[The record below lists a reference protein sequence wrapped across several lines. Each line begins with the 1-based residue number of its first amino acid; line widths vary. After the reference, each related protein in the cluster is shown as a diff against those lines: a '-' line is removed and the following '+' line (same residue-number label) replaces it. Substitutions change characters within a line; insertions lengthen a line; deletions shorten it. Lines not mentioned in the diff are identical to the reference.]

1 MAIPFHC
8 GCGQKLSASEDLAGR
23 LVRCPKCEEVVEVP
37 VLELAPTLE
46 IENVDDQEDALRNR
60 PASALASGPAPQ
72 PSVPQLA
79 ESAVPEAPG
88 RAMFPPSMPELTSW
102 SSPPID
108 QEGAVADSH
117 AVQTSSLR
125 EYFYLALSLALIP
138 LVMSVMTPD
147 KTTVE
152 DRLKVALHTAGP
164 ETLNQIRSLEQRA
177 NASLDDVLAVLP
189 GDKLD
194 ARAHL
199 PRVTRWHWGY
209 AAITAAVFWAF
220 TLLLFPAEKRT
231 AHHLLVVG
239 LFTGTVGIVLLLG
252 FQIAASMTQGIWL
265 RGSGVVVLLFYLVK
279 FVGWSYASANDPGSN
294 LLLSFIGFTCGVGLC
309 EELCKALPILMYY
322 RRDAKMGWR
331 GAALWGL
338 ASGAG
343 FGVAEGIMYS
353 SRYYNGISPA
363 DAYIVRFIS
372 CVALHAIWTASV
384 SITLWRRQLT
394 IRGNPEWAAY
404 GLAILQILAVPMILH
419 GLYDTLLKKDMDI
432 WALAAGAATFAW
444 FALQVEMARG
454 TDAAVKPVA
463 RTAWS

>member
-1 MAIPFHC
+1 L
-8 GCGQKLSASEDLAGR
+8 G
-23 LVRCPKCEEVVEVP
+23 
-37 VLELAPTLE
+37 
-46 IENVDDQEDALRNR
+46 
-60 PASALASGPAPQ
+60 
-72 PSVPQLA
+72 
-79 ESAVPEAPG
+79 SAVAPG
-88 RAMFPPSMPELTSW
+88 QATFAPAATVESTGW
-102 SSPPID
+102 SSSPLD
-108 QEGAVADSH
+108 QKEAATAGTH

-125 EYFYLALSLALIP
+125 EYFYLLLSLALIP
-138 LVMSVMTPD
+138 LVMSVVVPD
-147 KTTVE
+147 RTSVE
-152 DRLKVALHTAGP
+152 DRLKATLDSAGP
-164 ETLNQIRSLEQRA
+164 ETINQIRTLEQRESS
-177 NASLDDVLAVLP
+177 SLDDVLAVLP

-199 PRVTRWHWGY
+199 PRATLWHWGY
-209 AAITAAVFWAF
+209 AAVTASVFWAF
-220 TLLLFPAEKRT
+220 TLLLFPTEKRT
-231 AHHLLVVG
+231 PHHLLVVG

-252 FQIAASMTQGIWL
+252 FQIAAAMTQGIWL
-265 RGSGVVVLLFYLVK
+265 RGSSVAVLLFYIVK
-279 FVGWSYASANDPGSN
+279 FIGWSYASANDPSSN

-338 ASGAG
+338 ASGIG

-384 SITLWRRQLT
+384 AITLWQRQRT
-394 IRGNPEWAAY
+394 FQGNLEWAAY
-404 GLAILQILAVPMILH
+404 GLSILQILTVPMILH
-419 GLYDTLLKKDMDI
+419 GLYDTLLKKDMDC

-454 TDAAVKPVA
+454 TDSTTSRAA